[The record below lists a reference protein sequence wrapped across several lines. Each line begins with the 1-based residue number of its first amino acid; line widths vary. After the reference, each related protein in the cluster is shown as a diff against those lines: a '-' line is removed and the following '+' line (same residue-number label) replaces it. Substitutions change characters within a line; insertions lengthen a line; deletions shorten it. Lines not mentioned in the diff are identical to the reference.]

1 MRRPA
6 RTLAAAGASVLALV
20 AGCSS
25 GGGDSTNPTSTSTPP
40 PTPPSS
46 TSTSAA
52 ATTTA
57 SPDPSKAAC
66 ETYAAA
72 TGNPRQVVLSA
83 STKPVLGPAVALVTI
98 SFRNTV
104 SSLAPPADPQ
114 LSAAFAG
121 VVAALDQLSK
131 QFSDALPKGANPVS
145 TPVKVDP
152 SRLSKA
158 LDDTDAVCSALG
170 VEPKPNTATT
180 TSPGPTS

>member
-6 RTLAAAGASVLALV
+6 RTLAVAAGVLALL

-25 GGGDSTNPTSTSTPP
+25 GGGVSATPTSTSTAS

-46 TSTSAA
+46 GSTSAA
-52 ATTTA
+52 AATTA

-104 SSLAPPADPQ
+104 ASLAPPSDPQ
-114 LSAAFAG
+114 LSAAFAA
-121 VVAALDQLSK
+121 VVAALDQLS
-131 QFSDALPKGANPVS
+131 QQLSAALPKGANPVS

-152 SRLSKA
+152 SRLGKA
-158 LDDTDAVCSALG
+158 LDDADAVCSALG
-170 VEPKPNTATT
+170 VKPKPNTATT
-180 TSPGPTS
+180 ASPGPTS

>member
-1 MRRPA
+1 MRRPV
-6 RTLAAAGASVLALV
+6 RTIAVTAGVLALL

-25 GGGDSTNPTSTSTPP
+25 GGGGSADPATTPP
-40 PTPPSS
+40 PSS
-46 TSTSAA
+46 ASVTAP

-57 SPDPSKAAC
+57 SPDPAKAAC

-104 SSLAPPADPQ
+104 AALAPPSDPQ

-121 VVAALDQLSK
+121 VVAALDELSQ
-131 QFSDALPKGANPVS
+131 QFSAALPKGADPVS

-152 SRLSKA
+152 SRLGKA
-158 LDDTDAVCSALG
+158 LDDADAVCSALG
-170 VEPKPNTATT
+170 VTPKPDTATT
-180 TSPGPTS
+180 ASAGPTS